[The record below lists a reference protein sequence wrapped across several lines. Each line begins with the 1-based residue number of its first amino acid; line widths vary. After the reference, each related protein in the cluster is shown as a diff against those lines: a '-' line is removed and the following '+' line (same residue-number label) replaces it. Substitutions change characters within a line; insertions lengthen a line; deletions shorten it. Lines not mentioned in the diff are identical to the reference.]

1 MPTIGQLK
9 FFLRR
14 FEWAVRDARSSCVD
28 FVRLGFAREKD
39 ARLFD
44 LRFAAMYVL
53 C

>member
-1 MPTIGQLK
+1 
-9 FFLRR
+9 
-14 FEWAVRDARSSCVD
+14 
-28 FVRLGFAREKD
+28 VRLGFAREKD